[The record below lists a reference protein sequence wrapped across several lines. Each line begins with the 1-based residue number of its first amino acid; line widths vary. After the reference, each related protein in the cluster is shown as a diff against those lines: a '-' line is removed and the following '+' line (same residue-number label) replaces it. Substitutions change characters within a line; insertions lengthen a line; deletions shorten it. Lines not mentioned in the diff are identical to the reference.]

1 MGVVATE
8 LRRRKWSTLWWAVGI
23 GLFIALIFAIYPS
36 FRGSAGQL
44 DKSLSSIPASARDL
58 FTDTNDFLSPV
69 GYLSSQC
76 YFLLVPLLFSFLS
89 IALGSSLLAR
99 EEQSGTLELLL
110 ARPVSRARLLLAK
123 AGAGTTILLVVGV
136 AIAVLGAI
144 LCAAI
149 GFPGVNPAGVFFTT
163 IMCLNIAL
171 LFGALAFTM
180 TALGRIGRGAAIG
193 VSVLA
198 ALAGY
203 LFNSLDKS
211 VTWLVW
217 PARILPFHY
226 YHPAVMLQSGR
237 LTGPETAGIF
247 VASLVLLCV
256 ALIAFRRRDIGA

>member
-1 MGVVATE
+1 MGVAVTE
-8 LRRRKWSTLWWAVGI
+8 LQRRKWSTVWWTVGI
-23 GLFIALIFAIYPS
+23 GLFIAMIFAIYPS

-58 FTDTNDFLSPV
+58 FTDTGDFLSPV

-110 ARPVSRARLLLAK
+110 ARPISRSRLLLAK
-123 AGAGTTILLVVGV
+123 AAAGTVILLVVGV
-136 AIAVLGAI
+136 VIAILGAI

-149 GFPGVNPAGVFFTT
+149 GFPGVKSAGVFFTT
-163 IMCLNIAL
+163 IMCLDIAI
-171 LFGALAFTM
+171 LFGALAFGM
-180 TALGRIGRGAAIG
+180 TALGRMGRGAAIG

-217 PARILPFHY
+217 PARLLPFHY
-226 YHPAVMLQSGR
+226 YHPAAVLQSGG
-237 LTGPETAGIF
+237 LSYWDAAGMFI
-247 VASLVLLCV
+247 ASLVLLGL
-256 ALIAFRRRDIGA
+256 ALLVFRRRDIG